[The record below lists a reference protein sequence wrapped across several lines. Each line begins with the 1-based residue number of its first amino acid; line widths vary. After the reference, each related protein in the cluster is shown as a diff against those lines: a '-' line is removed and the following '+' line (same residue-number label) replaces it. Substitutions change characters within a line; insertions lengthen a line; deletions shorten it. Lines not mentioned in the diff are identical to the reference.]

1 MTLKEILV
9 FLHNHA
15 LLCDEQYEND
25 KAIRL
30 CNRIEQNR
38 NCIKQIFYPD
48 VSENVWDSLV
58 VASGLS
64 FQNDHIVSFT
74 LKEMD
79 DFQEQWTKN
88 NMDEFFKHVLYRKVY
103 T

>member
-1 MTLKEILV
+1 
-9 FLHNHA
+9 
-15 LLCDEQYEND
+15 
-25 KAIRL
+25 
-30 CNRIEQNR
+30 
-38 NCIKQIFYPD
+38 
-48 VSENVWDSLV
+48 LV

>member
-30 CNRIEQNR
+30 CNRIE
-38 NCIKQIFYPD
+38 
-48 VSENVWDSLV
+48 
-58 VASGLS
+58 
-64 FQNDHIVSFT
+64 
-74 LKEMD
+74 
-79 DFQEQWTKN
+79 
-88 NMDEFFKHVLYRKVY
+88 
-103 T
+103 